1 MRFKTQKKAL
11 TSFLRFKDSLIL
23 TNSDHDRYFLL
34 RLSIISYVKPIHN
47 KSERFCVHREEK
59 HPSDSRKYIFLCR
72 HLSANDDIT
81 NSIADLGFRAHRY
94 SFHLGTEE
102 FTKSSQNFSLASHF
116 RFSQYQHDND
126 G

>member
-47 KSERFCVHREEK
+47 KSVFN
-59 HPSDSRKYIFLCR
+59 IL
-72 HLSANDDIT
+72 
-81 NSIADLGFRAHRY
+81 
-94 SFHLGTEE
+94 
-102 FTKSSQNFSLASHF
+102 
-116 RFSQYQHDND
+116 
-126 G
+126 